1 MENEETL
8 KAIVKLATS
17 NWKAGHLAGEKE
29 LFLLWH
35 KNLLS
40 GFMS

>member
-1 MENEETL
+1 MKNVETL

-17 NWKAGHLAGEKE
+17 TWKAGHLVGEKE

-40 GFMS
+40 GLMS